1 MERSR
6 PLLVIFDRNEDLV
19 TPLHHTATYQA
30 LVDDV
35 LEHRL
40 NRVQV
45 KVDKK
50 DGSGVQHRAYDL
62 NTSTD
67 SFYQRLAGQ
76 PFPEAVE
83 ANEKEQADIKAK
95 EDAIRRSGA
104 TETKSGTLPSLL
116 LLGVGLQT
124 LLALLNLKHSSAAL
138 RNQTLQ
144 TTPHP
149 TSPPRWSRCR
159 RF

>member
-1 MERSR
+1 MRGRQLNDTLRDHIFSRGGAASSLFKDSLAVERSR

-45 KVDKK
+45 KIDKK
-50 DGSGVQHRAYDL
+50 DGSPVQHKAYDL

-83 ANEKEQADIKAK
+83 ANEKE
-95 EDAIRRSGA
+95 
-104 TETKSGTLPSLL
+104 
-116 LLGVGLQT
+116 
-124 LLALLNLKHSSAAL
+124 LA
-138 RNQTLQ
+138 
-144 TTPHP
+144 
-149 TSPPRWSRCR
+149 
-159 RF
+159 